1 MDKKMDT
8 FVFVVCLLAMSI
20 LISPARTIKGGC
32 LWQMKGQK
40 KRTQM

>member
-1 MDKKMDT
+1 MDKEIDT

-32 LWQMKGQK
+32 LWQ
-40 KRTQM
+40 KRTEEKRILM